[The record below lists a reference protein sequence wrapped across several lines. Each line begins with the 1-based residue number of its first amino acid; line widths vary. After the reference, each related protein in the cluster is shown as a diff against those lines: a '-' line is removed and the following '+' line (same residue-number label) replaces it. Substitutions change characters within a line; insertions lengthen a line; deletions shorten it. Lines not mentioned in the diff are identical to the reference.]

1 MNFSSSVPNFPLPAA
16 YSSCD
21 GRAHTHFYAYTAMST
36 DSWDLIGIVVLK
48 SSALQHFSW
57 ASFNPVT
64 HTRGI
69 LNIMSLS
76 LQLAKD
82 FFLISLLHYFN
93 LITKLT
99 EKKKCSEGNYI
110 FPAFLSAHLI
120 IKDTAAVPPW
130 VREGWS
136 HDGVMYYRDV
146 QENPM
151 LDPNAQVNML
161 PVGCNAVNPNGN
173 IQNIGLK
180 LSIGFLL
187 SGCHFSLLY
196 IWNS

>member
-99 EKKKCSEGNYI
+99 EKKKCSEGN
-110 FPAFLSAHLI
+110 
-120 IKDTAAVPPW
+120 
-130 VREGWS
+130 
-136 HDGVMYYRDV
+136 
-146 QENPM
+146 
-151 LDPNAQVNML
+151 
-161 PVGCNAVNPNGN
+161 
-173 IQNIGLK
+173 
-180 LSIGFLL
+180 
-187 SGCHFSLLY
+187 FSLL
-196 IWNS
+196 IWSLRTQQQFLHESGRAGPMMVLCTTEMCRRIQCLIPVHKSICCQ